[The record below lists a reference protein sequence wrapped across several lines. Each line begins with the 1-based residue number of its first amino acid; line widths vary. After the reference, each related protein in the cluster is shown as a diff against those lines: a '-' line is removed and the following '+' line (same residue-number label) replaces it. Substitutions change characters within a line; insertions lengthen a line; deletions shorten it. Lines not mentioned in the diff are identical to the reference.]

1 MKYMTQTIPVAG
13 YDNLFE
19 FYIID
24 TDKNT
29 QERICG
35 TKEFVDLYKNKK
47 TSEEFE

>member
-1 MKYMTQTIPVAG
+1 MKYTTQTIPVAG

-19 FYIID
+19 FYIVD

-35 TKEFVDLYKNKK
+35 SKEFIELCKNKETCEDFK
-47 TSEEFE
+47 